1 MSADRKGTPAEAG
14 IIIALAIFIVAAC
27 FGLLA
32 VATGYAPQ
40 QRPEKSSVQQHR
52 TDQHG
57 QPSPRPIN
65 GDPSAA
71 PYQPRCSPAYSK
83 DEDDLCQQRRMAKA
97 AEDSAKWAFWQLV
110 ISSIAGALILPAIW
124 YAGRSAM
131 AATRAV
137 ETQIRLEQPF
147 LVVQLLRIEG
157 EDDDM
162 GRIDIELENI
172 GKTPAV
178 ITSIGT
184 TTYGWESDKVAV
196 RDLVPPILLLQGGKH
211 PTPAYVHSDYTA
223 DMILRGEFGVSV
235 AGRVLYE
242 DAFGRAREFGFAY
255 EGQRNDNMSKH
266 EGRPVFDWVR
276 VGGSK
281 HNYDREI
288 KSK

>member
-1 MSADRKGTPAEAG
+1 
-14 IIIALAIFIVAAC
+14 
-27 FGLLA
+27 
-32 VATGYAPQ
+32 
-40 QRPEKSSVQQHR
+40 
-52 TDQHG
+52 
-57 QPSPRPIN
+57 
-65 GDPSAA
+65 
-71 PYQPRCSPAYSK
+71 
-83 DEDDLCQQRRMAKA
+83 
-97 AEDSAKWAFWQLV
+97 
-110 ISSIAGALILPAIW
+110 
-124 YAGRSAM
+124 M